1 MSEIGVAE
9 IPVVLNRDDSV
20 LPRITAPA
28 KNPLL
33 EGPILPTLLRLT
45 APNVVALSAGTCVAV
60 AETSYIGRL
69 GTEALAA
76 IALVFPFV
84 ILTMTMSGG
93 AMGGGVSS
101 AIARALGAEDTHR
114 ASTLA
119 AHALLIGGCFG
130 VFFTVSM
137 IVFGATLLEALGG
150 HGSVLAQAVG
160 YTEIFFGAALIPWLM
175 NTLASIL
182 RGTGNMRLPSTVILC
197 SAACQIVLGGVLGLG
212 LGPVPQFGM
221 SQSRARQFA
230 CQPAWR
236 AAPSR
241 LNQDGKPDRG
251 RSSMVERQLPKLHTR
266 VRFPSPAPGLT
277 ATGSLR

>member
-9 IPVVLNRDDSV
+9 IAVVLNRDDSV

-130 VFFTVSM
+130 IFFTVSM

-150 HGSVLAQAVG
+150 RGSVLAQAVG

-197 SAACQIVLGGVLGLG
+197 SAACSGWVSGRCRSSACAASPPERSSPIRSVRRSW
-212 LGPVPQFGM
+212 PGM
-221 SQSRARQFA
+221 CFQATPASIRWFVDFASSARCSSIFSRS
-230 CQPAWR
+230 
-236 AAPSR
+236 APSPVSR
-241 LNQDGKPDRG
+241 RCS
-251 RSSMVERQLPKLHTR
+251 RC
-266 VRFPSPAPGLT
+266 
-277 ATGSLR
+277 